1 MPKRAPE
8 LSARTV
14 ASLKVNGRHA
24 VGGVVGLY
32 LRVRGESRS
41 WILRVKVCE
50 RRRELGLGSFPEVS
64 LAAARDRAWER
75 RRTGVAPCQTV
86 AAPTMPATSAPL
98 EPKKSKAPDS
108 EAAGHDEHP
117 TFELCA
123 RTYVS
128 AQAPAW
134 KSEKHAKQWL
144 STLERYAFP
153 VIGTLPVH
161 RVNSDHVLAILKPIW
176 CEKTETATRLRGRI
190 EAILDWA
197 KHKRYRAGDNPA
209 RWEEN
214 LKHELPSPTKLK
226 KRKKQHHPAL
236 PYMRIGAF
244 MADLRPR
251 DGVSIRAL
259 EWGILTA
266 ARSQEIRGA
275 RRSEVDV
282 ELRRWTIPAH
292 RMKMEIDHIVP
303 LSEAALAL
311 FKSLPVA
318 ADNDLLFPAPE
329 GGELSDAAFGAIID
343 GMHEAD
349 VRRGG
354 AGYLDTRQNRIATQ
368 HGFRSTFRDWAA
380 EVTLFPA
387 DIVEHALAHKLKDEA
402 EAAYQRGEMLLKR
415 AIVME
420 KWAQFCAEKSPVM
433 PKMDELLEKWAA

>member
-1 MPKRAPE
+1 MPKRAQE

-14 ASLKVNGRHA
+14 ATLKAEGRHA

-32 LRVRGESRS
+32 LRIRGGSRS
-41 WILRVKVCE
+41 WILRINASG
-50 RRRELGLGSFPEVS
+50 RRLELGLGSFPQVS
-64 LAAARDRAWER
+64 LAIARERAWDR
-75 RRTGVAPCQTV
+75 RRATVSRTADVTGGPPPTSIQPTLEAPR
-86 AAPTMPATSAPL
+86 S
-98 EPKKSKAPDS
+98 EPPVDASTK
-108 EAAGHDEHP
+108 
-117 TFELCA
+117 TFEFCA